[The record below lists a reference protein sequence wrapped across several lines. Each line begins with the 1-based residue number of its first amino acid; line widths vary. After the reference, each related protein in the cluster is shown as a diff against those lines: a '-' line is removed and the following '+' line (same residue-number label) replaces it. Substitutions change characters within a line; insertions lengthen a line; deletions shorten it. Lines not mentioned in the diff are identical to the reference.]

1 MKIHVFVRHTSHSHG
16 KFRPDWYSDED
27 CFRNLLNTIDNDA
40 NLTICFDGDQTDHF
54 VTKYNQNIVNI
65 DGGCDSKS
73 FTKLLDH
80 VTSMDIPDDDIVYL
94 LEDDYLHREGWG
106 DVLKEIFES
115 SNVDYVSLY
124 DHMDKYIPG
133 YFNVK
138 AQGFVTQLFCTK
150 SYHWRSTPSTTN
162 SYAMKFSTLKRDID
176 IHYKWCDYEKVGKV
190 TQDHA
195 KFCELWN
202 SGKSLVTPIPGY
214 STHVENELMSP
225 TIDWVKI
232 VERTTK
238 KE

>member
-1 MKIHVFVRHTSHSHG
+1 
-16 KFRPDWYSDED
+16 
-27 CFRNLLNTIDNDA
+27 
-40 NLTICFDGDQTDHF
+40 
-54 VTKYNQNIVNI
+54 
-65 DGGCDSKS
+65 
-73 FTKLLDH
+73 
-80 VTSMDIPDDDIVYL
+80 MDIPDDDIVYL

-133 YFNVK
+133 YFNVN
-138 AQGFVTQLFCTK
+138 AQGFVTQLFCTN